1 MFTKSIAKMN
11 SLEKRIIDISYKEK
25 IGHLSSNLNA
35 VNIIDEIY
43 QTKKPDEAFILS
55 SGHAA
60 LALYA
65 VLEKY
70 HNLNAEELFH
80 KHGVHPHRDI
90 NNKIH
95 CSTGSL
101 GLGITVAVG
110 YALANPNK
118 NVYCL
123 ISDGEAAEGSVW
135 ESLRFIYEQKLN
147 NCKIYANVNG
157 MMAYDYLDSS
167 YLITRFKAFLPDIN
181 IRKTTIPNWSFASG
195 ILTHYYVLKPQD
207 YQLLCETDWDNSLQ
221 KL

>member
-1 MFTKSIAKMN
+1 MN
-11 SLEKRIIDISYKEK
+11 QLERRIIDISFTER

-43 QTKKPDEAFILS
+43 QTKSDDEPFILS

-60 LALYA
+60 LALYT
-65 VLEKY
+65 VLERY
-70 HNLNAEELFH
+70 NNLDAVKLFH

-90 NNKIH
+90 ADGIY

-110 YALANPNK
+110 YALANPDK

-123 ISDGEAAEGSVW
+123 ISDGEASEGSVW
-135 ESLRFIYEQKLN
+135 ESLRFIYEHNLM

-157 MMAYDYLDSS
+157 MMAYDYLDAE
-167 YLITRFKAFLPDIN
+167 YLITRLQAFLPDIN
-181 IRKTTIPNWSFASG
+181 IRLTKIPNWPFANG
-195 ILTHYYVLKPQD
+195 ILTHYYVLKPED
-207 YQLLCETDWDNSLQ
+207 YKLLCETNWDNSLQ